1 LSGFIIHGNKTPL
14 YAGFYNVYDSS
25 NEDYNRSAYMIV
37 RKILKILSL
46 TSVLILF
53 LTMTDPKNISLL
65 FVLVPYILAGLVMYL
80 AVSLILEVLLNGL
93 IAVPKLKLYALII
106 TVLTINFALIKSI
119 GQLTFQDGA
128 ISVAIMVVSVIY
140 ISKFS
145 LAE

>member
-1 LSGFIIHGNKTPL
+1 MR
-14 YAGFYNVYDSS
+14 GFYNIYDSFK
-25 NEDYNRSAYMIV
+25 EDYNRPTDMIV

-53 LTMTDPKNISLL
+53 LIMTDPKNISLL
-65 FVLVPYILAGLVMYL
+65 FVLVPYILAGLIMYL
-80 AVSLILEVLLNGL
+80 VISLLLQVLLNGL
-93 IAVPKLKLYALII
+93 IAAPKLKLYALII

-128 ISVAIMVVSVIY
+128 ISLAIMIVSVIY

-145 LAE
+145 LADEKQ

>member
-1 LSGFIIHGNKTPL
+1 
-14 YAGFYNVYDSS
+14 
-25 NEDYNRSAYMIV
+25 MIV

-46 TSVLILF
+46 ASVLILF
-53 LTMTDPKNISLL
+53 LTMTDPKDISLL

-80 AVSLILEVLLNGL
+80 AISLILEVLLNGL

-128 ISVAIMVVSVIY
+128 ISMAIMAVSVIY